1 MKRQTGFCL
10 GGDPDIDAVQ
20 IVLAPILPYLELLSK
35 ECPGS
40 IICAALASALI
51 TMSAEK
57 DIPVEVFSRHM
68 RDLIA
73 EYKIY
78 APRNK
83 KMRES
88 QGLKGSS

>member
-1 MKRQTGFCL
+1 MKKQTGFCL
-10 GGDPDIDAVQ
+10 GGDPDIDAIQ
-20 IVLAPILPYLELLSK
+20 IVLAPILPYLSCFPRNVRGL
-35 ECPGS
+35 

-57 DIPVEVFSRHM
+57 DILVEAFSCHM

>member
-1 MKRQTGFCL
+1 MKKQTGFCL
-10 GGDPDIDAVQ
+10 SGDLDMDAVQ
-20 IVLAPILPYLELLSK
+20 IVLAPIMPYFELLSK
-35 ECPGS
+35 NCPES
-40 IICAALASALI
+40 IIFGAFASALI
-51 TMSAEK
+51 TMAAEK
-57 DIPVEVFSRHM
+57 DVPVEVFSRRL